1 MTYNFEPIQGNCP
14 AIAMRLLNGIGDLC
28 WCAVKLANFKKTYKI
43 NNLYAKMHLAG
54 DYRDSRSKDFIKRF
68 TFFNRIEF
76 EQFPIHQNPI
86 SIEQRLNY
94 VPSKYSMTKNKNNY
108 TPSETKKNLR
118 SFYLSEKN
126 EKYQNKYRQ
135 APVPEY
141 TFIVNPYIEWD
152 GRIEEIWPDVP
163 PCHDFF
169 FTHYRIN
176 PQDTKSALS
185 LTQQGKL
192 FNTDQKG
199 YFCIH
204 LGCTANN
211 THNGMNRFEN
221 WSIQNWFE
229 LCQKLNSISNFPIY
243 IIGAAYD
250 NEYATKLTDLT
261 DQYPEL
267 KVINLCAKYSTLQT
281 IEILRN
287 ASLVVSFA
295 SGIGIAATYLKTPTI
310 MFWMPEYKSVSPY
323 DDIRFHRNFA
333 TNWVP
338 PDLINQIYYPAYYFE
353 DTTQSVFDK
362 CSLAIE
368 NHLNNKRIIRSL

>member
-1 MTYNFEPIQGNCP
+1 MTYNFETIQGNQP
-14 AIAMRLLNGIGDLC
+14 SLTVKLLNGIGDLC
-28 WCAVKLANFKKTYKI
+28 WCAVKLANLKKTYNIK
-43 NNLYAKMHLAG
+43 NLYAKMHMAG
-54 DYRDSRSKDFIKRF
+54 DHRDSRSKDFIKRF
-68 TFFNRIEF
+68 SFFNKIEF
-76 EQFPIHQNPI
+76 EKFAIYQKPI

-94 VPSKYSMTKNKNNY
+94 VPSKYSEIKNKIAY
-108 TPSETKKNLR
+108 TPTETKKNLR
-118 SFYLSEKN
+118 NLYITETN
-126 EKYQNKYRQ
+126 DKYQNKHQ
-135 APVPEY
+135 QTIIPEY

-169 FTHYRIN
+169 FSHYRIN
-176 PQDTKSALS
+176 YQDTTNALS
-185 LTQQGKL
+185 LSKKGKL
-192 FNTDQKG
+192 FNTDKTG

-204 LGCTANN
+204 LGCTDNN
-211 THNGMNRFEN
+211 TTNGMNRFEN
-221 WSIQNWFE
+221 WSTQNWVE
-229 LCQKLNSISNFPIY
+229 LCQKLNSISNLPIY

-250 NEYATKLTDLT
+250 NQYAKKLTNLT

-267 KVINLCAKYSTLQT
+267 NVVNLCDKYNTPQT

-338 PDLINQIYYPAYYFE
+338 PNLINYTYYPAYYFE
-353 DTTQSVFDK
+353 DNTQSVFDK
-362 CSLAIE
+362 CCLAME
-368 NHLNNKRIIRSL
+368 NHLTKK